1 MWEPRGDLV
10 LRLNLFDGKSP
21 CSLSPQVGCRT
32 QHFTVGFLLAP
43 LLSFVQSILR
53 FPDGQ
58 SELKLRSLPVKGKV
72 QLNY

>member
-10 LRLNLFDGKSP
+10 LRFNLFDGKSP

-72 QLNY
+72 QVNY